1 MSETLRFSLEQR
13 IWHLLMLKTFFEK
26 EIGISNGKMG
36 ILLALVEY
44 NRLYPNKVYE
54 EYIDN
59 LIDNVWENIHQS
71 LPIDFASGL
80 SGIGWGVDFLL
91 YHKIIGGSST
101 ELCKEI
107 DERIMQTD
115 PRRMADWSFEN
126 GLGGIMHY
134 VLMHLGSALL
144 QGDELPF
151 DDTYLHDLYQAV
163 IEVDPGKTD
172 KKFQND
178 AKQYVGFYLRK
189 EIPKL
194 SFSLEGL
201 VDGMTVNESKL
212 SNYPLGLKQGL
223 AGVLIKRT
231 VLNCV

>member
-1 MSETLRFSLEQR
+1 
-13 IWHLLMLKTFFEK
+13 
-26 EIGISNGKMG
+26 
-36 ILLALVEY
+36 
-44 NRLYPNKVYE
+44 
-54 EYIDN
+54 
-59 LIDNVWENIHQS
+59 
-71 LPIDFASGL
+71 
-80 SGIGWGVDFLL
+80 
-91 YHKIIGGSST
+91 
-101 ELCKEI
+101 
-107 DERIMQTD
+107 MQTD
-115 PRRMADWSFEN
+115 PRRMTDWSFEN

-201 VDGMTVNESKL
+201 VDEMTVNESRL

>member
-1 MSETLRFSLEQR
+1 MKKAVAFSLEQR

-44 NRLYPNKVYE
+44 NRIYPNETHEKYV
-54 EYIDN
+54 DV
-59 LIDNVWENIHQS
+59 LIDNIWDNIHQS
-71 LPIDFASGL
+71 LPVDFASGL

-91 YHKIIGGSST
+91 FHKVIGGSGT

-107 DERIMQTD
+107 DERIMQVD
-115 PRRMADWSFEN
+115 PRRMTDRSFEN
-126 GLGGIMHY
+126 GLGGILHY

-151 DDTYLHDLYQAV
+151 DEVYLHDLYQAV
-163 IEVDPGKTD
+163 VEVDLEKTD

-201 VDGMTVNESKL
+201 VGDITINESRL
-212 SNYPLGLKQGL
+212 SDYPLGLKQGL
-223 AGVLIKRT
+223 AGVLIKRIEP
-231 VLNCV
+231 NSI

>member
-1 MSETLRFSLEQR
+1 MSEALRFSLEQR

-44 NRLYPNKVYE
+44 NKLYPNKVYE

-59 LIDNVWENIHQS
+59 LIDNIWENIHQS
-71 LPIDFASGL
+71 LPIDFANGL

-91 YHKIIGGSST
+91 YHKIIGGSGT

-115 PRRMADWSFEN
+115 PRRMTDWSFEN

-201 VDGMTVNESKL
+201 VDEMTVNESRL